1 MNSLF
6 YSFALSLILLGD
18 WAWIALIAPNKR
30 ATVSNLFCKKE
41 QHEGFRAN
49 HSQKP
54 AICLQKKIKCFICF
68 WHFITV
74 FPFLGQWTICSRH
87 SLLSHCFLKNDGSDL
102 VALDK
107 RAIVS
112 EMFPSLFTDREWL
125 APFAHDKTSTGAIHS
140 FSRANRSFARKKT
153 SDSLEKPMSEFPNL
167 IVTKYCKYMCFF
179 RNYRRYFVK
188 FTPVEAHYIFWSV
201 RIKWTL
207 WQSILTKV
215 VQRGISW
222 VIFING
228 ILKGIVS
235 RDFRCLQ
242 QILMDRAWVPG
253 IPLDVYFF

>member
-1 MNSLF
+1 MKLKINFTRAVNSLF

-41 QHEGFRAN
+41 QHEWFRAN

-54 AICLQKKIKCFICF
+54 AICIQKKIKCFICF

-74 FPFLGQWTICSRH
+74 FPFLGQWTICSCH
-87 SLLSHCFLKNDGSDL
+87 SLLSHCFLKNDRSDL

-140 FSRANRSFARKKT
+140 FSRANRSFARKKRAILLKNQWANSQT
-153 SDSLEKPMSEFPNL
+153 WLLPSTVN
-167 IVTKYCKYMCFF
+167 ICFF
-179 RNYRRYFVK
+179 
-188 FTPVEAHYIFWSV
+188 
-201 RIKWTL
+201 
-207 WQSILTKV
+207 
-215 VQRGISW
+215 
-222 VIFING
+222 
-228 ILKGIVS
+228 
-235 RDFRCLQ
+235 
-242 QILMDRAWVPG
+242 
-253 IPLDVYFF
+253 